1 MVGHARWVEANY
13 KENQLRLMRRG
24 QPVEV
29 TIDAYGGDF
38 KLPATLESVQ
48 AGTGSEFS
56 ALPRQNAT
64 ANWVETVQRVPVRI
78 RFRPDAF
85 RNFPARADVVPG
97 LSVEARVRVRPED

>member
-1 MVGHARWVEANY
+1 
-13 KENQLRLMRRG
+13 MRVG

-29 TIDAYGGDF
+29 TIDAYGSDY
-38 KLPATLESVQ
+38 KLPAVLESIQ

-78 RFRPDAF
+78 RFRPNAF
-85 RNFPARADVVPG
+85 ANFPARADVVPV